1 MLAWL
6 IGIVVVLIIGLVVS
20 LILMRRANRPKA
32 IAEHT
37 DAYWHRARGGRA

>member
-6 IGIVVVLIIGLVVS
+6 IIIVVAMIIGLVAS
-20 LILMRRANRPKA
+20 LILMRRANCPKP
-32 IAEHT
+32 IAERT